1 MTPLWIAI
9 ALLLLPALWLLV
21 APMRGARVLRDQLD
35 HFEANDT
42 SAEQNVAIF
51 QRRMASLEAARE
63 RGDIDDARF
72 NEDRLELERSLLE
85 DTATQ
90 AKRPLKAAS
99 AGRLV
104 VPLVMVAV
112 VGASTFWYQQN
123 GAEGDLT
130 LYAIQ
135 EEIRNDPEG
144 SLMMFLERMEAEAER
159 QPNNPNVW
167 SSLFPL
173 YRDTGQPDKAVDAL
187 ERLIAI
193 EGRIPPLLAQLAQ
206 LRFFMAER
214 ELTPEVQA
222 LVDETL
228 ELDPRQPTVLGLLGI
243 HAFDNGDYETAVDRW
258 RRAVANIS
266 DPETAASLRD
276 GIRVAQERMGVAPEP
291 SAAAQG
297 QGVRVSVS
305 LDEALADIYYG
316 NFSLFQSLPDS
327 WAIDQIFP
335 VMPIHRLTE
344 APTNKA
350 IIADLTCDSDG
361 KLDLFANAD
370 GETRTLPLHDLKEG
384 EEYYLG
390 VFLVGAYQ
398 ETLGDLHNLFGDTHV
413 VSVRIDGEGQFEF
426 VEEIQGDTIGDVL
439 SYVEYNPKELYE
451 KFRICAETAVRSGS
465 ISVAERQRMLK
476 TFSNSLNG
484 YTYFERD

>member
-9 ALLLLPALWLLV
+9 ALLLLPALWLLI

-305 LDEALADIYYG
+305 LDEALADRVSDDATVFITARDIDG
-316 NFSLFQSLPDS
+316 ELPPL
-327 WAIDQIFP
+327 AVIRAQ
-335 VMPIHRLTE
+335 V
-344 APTNKA
+344 
-350 IIADLTCDSDG
+350 ADLPMTVV
-361 KLDLFANAD
+361 LDDTAAMSPQAQISQVR
-370 GETRTLPLHDLKEG
+370 EAR
-384 EEYYLG
+384 
-390 VFLVGAYQ
+390 LVVRVSESGQATPQ
-398 ETLGDLHNLFGDTHV
+398 PGDLFGDLES
-413 VSVRIDGEGQFEF
+413 VSVGPIREDATANVVINRVFE
-426 VEEIQGDTIGDVL
+426 
-439 SYVEYNPKELYE
+439 
-451 KFRICAETAVRSGS
+451 
-465 ISVAERQRMLK
+465 
-476 TFSNSLNG
+476 
-484 YTYFERD
+484 

>member
-9 ALLLLPALWLLV
+9 ALLLLPALWLLI
-21 APMRGARVLRDQLD
+21 APMRGASTLRDQLD

-51 QRRMASLEAARE
+51 QRRLASLEAARE
-63 RGDIDDARF
+63 RGDIDEARF

-90 AKRPLKAAS
+90 TKRPLKTVT

-135 EEIRNDPEG
+135 EEVRNDPEG
-144 SLMMFLERMEAEAER
+144 SMAMFLERMEVEAER

-173 YRDTGQPDKAVDAL
+173 YRDTGQPEKAADAL

-214 ELTPEVQA
+214 ELTPDVQA

-243 HAFDNGDYETAVDRW
+243 YAFDNGDYETAIDRW
-258 RRAVANIS
+258 RRAVANIE
-266 DPETAASLRD
+266 DPETAESLRD
-276 GIRVAQERMGVAPEP
+276 GIRVAQERMGVTPEAP
-291 SAAAQG
+291 AAAQG
-297 QGVRVSVS
+297 QGVRVNVS
-305 LDEALADIYYG
+305 LDEALVDNVSDDATVFITARDI
-316 NFSLFQSLPDS
+316 
-327 WAIDQIFP
+327 
-335 VMPIHRLTE
+335 
-344 APTNKA
+344 
-350 IIADLTCDSDG
+350 
-361 KLDLFANAD
+361 
-370 GETRTLPLHDLKEG
+370 EG
-384 EEYYLG
+384 ELPPLAVIRTQVSELPMT
-390 VFLVGAYQ
+390 VVLDDTAAMSPQAQISQVREARLVVRVSESGQATPQ
-398 ETLGDLHNLFGDTHV
+398 PGDLFGDLES
-413 VSVRIDGEGQFEF
+413 VSVGAISEDDAANVVINRVFE
-426 VEEIQGDTIGDVL
+426 
-439 SYVEYNPKELYE
+439 
-451 KFRICAETAVRSGS
+451 
-465 ISVAERQRMLK
+465 
-476 TFSNSLNG
+476 
-484 YTYFERD
+484 

>member
-90 AKRPLKAAS
+90 ARRPLKAAS

-159 QPNNPNVW
+159 QPHNPNVW

-297 QGVRVSVS
+297 QGVRVHVS
-305 LDEALADIYYG
+305 MDEALVDNVSDDATVFIPARDIDG
-316 NFSLFQSLPDS
+316 ELPPL
-327 WAIDQIFP
+327 AVIRAQ
-335 VMPIHRLTE
+335 V
-344 APTNKA
+344 
-350 IIADLTCDSDG
+350 ADLPMTVV
-361 KLDLFANAD
+361 LDDTAAMSPQAQISQVR
-370 GETRTLPLHDLKEG
+370 EAR
-384 EEYYLG
+384 
-390 VFLVGAYQ
+390 LVVRVSESGQATPQ
-398 ETLGDLHNLFGDTHV
+398 PGDLFGDLAS
-413 VSVRIDGEGQFEF
+413 VSVGPIREDATANVVINRVFE
-426 VEEIQGDTIGDVL
+426 
-439 SYVEYNPKELYE
+439 
-451 KFRICAETAVRSGS
+451 
-465 ISVAERQRMLK
+465 
-476 TFSNSLNG
+476 
-484 YTYFERD
+484 

>member
-85 DTATQ
+85 DTATR

-228 ELDPRQPTVLGLLGI
+228 ELDPRQPTVLGLL
-243 HAFDNGDYETAVDRW
+243 AFTPSITVIMKRPST
-258 RRAVANIS
+258 VA
-266 DPETAASLRD
+266 PCRCQYFRPRD
-276 GIRVAQERMGVAPEP
+276 GC
-291 SAAAQG
+291 
-297 QGVRVSVS
+297 
-305 LDEALADIYYG
+305 
-316 NFSLFQSLPDS
+316 
-327 WAIDQIFP
+327 FP
-335 VMPIHRLTE
+335 
-344 APTNKA
+344 A
-350 IIADLTCDSDG
+350 
-361 KLDLFANAD
+361 
-370 GETRTLPLHDLKEG
+370 
-384 EEYYLG
+384 
-390 VFLVGAYQ
+390 
-398 ETLGDLHNLFGDTHV
+398 
-413 VSVRIDGEGQFEF
+413 
-426 VEEIQGDTIGDVL
+426 
-439 SYVEYNPKELYE
+439 
-451 KFRICAETAVRSGS
+451 
-465 ISVAERQRMLK
+465 
-476 TFSNSLNG
+476 
-484 YTYFERD
+484 

>member
-9 ALLLLPALWLLV
+9 ALLLLPALWLLI
-21 APMRGARVLRDQLD
+21 APMRGASTLRDQLD

-51 QRRMASLEAARE
+51 QRRLASLEAARE
-63 RGDIDDARF
+63 RGDIDEARF

-90 AKRPLKAAS
+90 TKRPLKTVT

-135 EEIRNDPEG
+135 EEVRNDPEG
-144 SLMMFLERMEAEAER
+144 SMAMFLERMEAEAER

-173 YRDTGQPDKAVDAL
+173 YRDTGQPEKAADAL

-214 ELTPEVQA
+214 ELTPDVQA

-243 HAFDNGDYETAVDRW
+243 YAFDNGDYETAIDRW
-258 RRAVANIS
+258 RRAVANIE
-266 DPETAASLRD
+266 DPETAESLRD
-276 GIRVAQERMGVAPEP
+276 GIRVAQERMGVTPEAP
-291 SAAAQG
+291 AAAQG
-297 QGVRVSVS
+297 QGVRVNVS
-305 LDEALADIYYG
+305 LDEALVDSVSDDATVFITARDI
-316 NFSLFQSLPDS
+316 
-327 WAIDQIFP
+327 
-335 VMPIHRLTE
+335 
-344 APTNKA
+344 
-350 IIADLTCDSDG
+350 
-361 KLDLFANAD
+361 
-370 GETRTLPLHDLKEG
+370 EG
-384 EEYYLG
+384 ELPPLAVIRAQVSELPMT
-390 VFLVGAYQ
+390 VVLDDTAAMSPQAQISQVREARLVVRVSASGQATPQ
-398 ETLGDLHNLFGDTHV
+398 PGDLFGDLES
-413 VSVRIDGEGQFEF
+413 VSVGAISEDDAANVVINRVFE
-426 VEEIQGDTIGDVL
+426 
-439 SYVEYNPKELYE
+439 
-451 KFRICAETAVRSGS
+451 
-465 ISVAERQRMLK
+465 
-476 TFSNSLNG
+476 
-484 YTYFERD
+484 